1 MPGSGSG
8 TRTSS
13 GLRPAAGRGAQGGT
27 PVAEV
32 RRKMAVS
39 EATFF
44 RWKKQLTG
52 MGVCEIRRLKQFA
65 VEERATARG

>member
-1 MPGSGSG
+1 
-8 TRTSS
+8 
-13 GLRPAAGRGAQGGT
+13 
-27 PVAEV
+27 
-32 RRKMAVS
+32 MAVS